1 MTKVKLLGLAVMVL
15 MLSASCATLPEYK
28 LFDCD
33 DPDNFPP
40 TATGKIKVVKS
51 QDPVPG
57 SYIVEL
63 SEARV
68 NKDVASIFGEE
79 KDEKTQAFRLRA
91 TLKAHG
97 QVLGGENVFA
107 LGVIYGFA
115 ADFDKTQINKLR
127 RFGSSAGV
135 VAISESTYVSVSPP
149 DLTGVAEVDP
159 LKLSCDHSWGQDR
172 YNQRPNELDCNFD
185 QRGYGEGIHTGLIDT
200 GIDADNADFAGRM
213 GMCETAIVNP
223 PDAFG
228 CLDDH
233 GHGTHVAGTMAGE
246 YWGVAKEST
255 IHSCRALQDG
265 HGENWQVILCIDKHI
280 LNYREL
286 GSPNYIV
293 NESIGGDYSDV
304 TDRANCRMIQAGIMD
319 VVAAGNVDNSLCHF
333 SPARVKQAVTVGATH
348 YDDSRTYF
356 SANDGNAPLCKG
368 GLDLFASG
376 WNIISDKRGGC
387 TPSNCP
393 WMSGTSMS
401 SPAVAG
407 TAAVFWGLHPEWD
420 QFQVLDAVKAAATPA
435 VTDSRSESNLL
446 VNVGPDD

>member
-1 MTKVKLLGLAVMVL
+1 MKRSGLIAVAL
-15 MLSASCATLPEYK
+15 AAAITSGCAGLPVYQ

-40 TATGKIKVVKS
+40 TASGKIKIVKS
-51 QDPVPG
+51 RDPVPE

-63 SEARV
+63 SEDRV
-68 NKDVASIFGEE
+68 NENVSIIFGEPG
-79 KDEKTQAFRLRA
+79 DEALQAFRLRR
-91 TLKAHG
+91 TLEAQG
-97 QVLGGENVFA
+97 MALGGQNVVA

-115 ADFDKTQINKLR
+115 ADFNKDQLNKLR
-127 RFGSSAGV
+127 RFGSSAGI

-149 DLTGVAEVDP
+149 DLTDVAEVDP
-159 LKLSCDHSWGQDR
+159 LKLSCDKSWGQDR
-172 YNQRPNELDCNFD
+172 VNQRPVELDCNFD
-185 QRGYGEGIHTGLIDT
+185 QRGYGEGIHVALIDT
-200 GIDADNADFAGRM
+200 GIDDDNADFAGRM

-228 CLDDH
+228 CRDDH
-233 GHGTHVAGTMAGE
+233 GHGTHVAGTMAGT
-246 YWGVAKEST
+246 YWGLAKEST

-286 GSPNYIV
+286 GSPNYVV

-356 SANDGNAPLCKG
+356 SANDGDAPLCKG
-368 GLDLFASG
+368 GLDIFAPG
-376 WNIISDKRGGC
+376 WNVVSDKRGGC
-387 TPSNCP
+387 SPSNCP

-401 SPAVAG
+401 SPHVAG
-407 TAAVFWGLHPEWD
+407 AAAVFWGLNPEMD
-420 QFQVLDAVKAAATPA
+420 QFEVLEEMKAAATPA

-446 VNVGPDD
+446 VFVGQE